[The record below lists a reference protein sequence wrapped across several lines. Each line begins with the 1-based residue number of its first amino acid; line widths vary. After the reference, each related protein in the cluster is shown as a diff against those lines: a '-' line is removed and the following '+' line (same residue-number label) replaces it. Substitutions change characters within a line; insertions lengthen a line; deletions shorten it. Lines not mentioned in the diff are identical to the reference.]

1 MNITINIIEV
11 ATELAHKKLMEYSN
25 NLNETDYKFEFPN
38 GVEIEDED
46 EDEVRYTEEG
56 QGVFDQFYDE
66 YYDFLWNIKEVE
78 V

>member
-46 EDEVRYTEEG
+46 EVRYTEEG
-56 QGVFDQFYDE
+56 QGVFDQLYDE
-66 YYDFLWNIKEVE
+66 YYDFLWSLKEE
-78 V
+78 KI

>member
-46 EDEVRYTEEG
+46 EVRYTEEG
-56 QGVFDQFYDE
+56 QGVFDQLYDE
-66 YYDFLWNIKEVE
+66 YYDFLWSLKEVKI
-78 V
+78 